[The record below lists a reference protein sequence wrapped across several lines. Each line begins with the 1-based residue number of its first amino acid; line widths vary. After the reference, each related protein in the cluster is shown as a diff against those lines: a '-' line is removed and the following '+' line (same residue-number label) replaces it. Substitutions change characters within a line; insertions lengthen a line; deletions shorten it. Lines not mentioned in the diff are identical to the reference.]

1 MAVVGF
7 DFGNLN
13 CYIAVARQGGIDVIT
28 NDYSLHATPACVAF
42 GSKDRVCGVAAR
54 QKVNTNFKS
63 TAINFKQILGLKF
76 SDPLA
81 QKIKKYIPCEM
92 VQLEN
97 DEIGL
102 KVNYLDKWQVLTPEQ
117 VTAALLVKLK
127 SITELACDEIKCVS
141 DLVVTVPPFFTDVQR
156 RALKAAV
163 DLTGMN
169 CLKLVNENSAAA
181 SAYGIYKQDLPPE
194 GSPPKVVV
202 IVDGG
207 HTSVQATLCLFN
219 KGKCEIVGYT
229 YDTDVGGMY
238 FDSCIREHFRKMFM
252 DKYNIN
258 AETNPRAWLRLLD
271 ECEKI
276 KKQMSSNSIALPL
289 NIECFMNDI
298 DVTGSVCREEFE
310 DMAAPL
316 FEKIRVLLQRL
327 LQETGYTVDKINEV
341 EIIGGSSRI
350 PLFKKITKDVFGKE
364 PKTTMNQDDSISRGA
379 ALQCA
384 ILSPAVRV
392 RDFVLSEKLGH
403 QIVIKYGESTEV
415 KALWKGNAEIGST
428 KLITTLR
435 RGDFIVDGLYNSP
448 YEVQP
453 GNFIGRWIV
462 KGVTPNADGSDKKVK
477 IKAGVNI
484 CGIFEVSGATAFEV
498 VPLSKEEIDAEA
510 AKNVPNDEAKEGEEK
525 APEQQQQQQQ
535 QQQPPA
541 AKTKTITTE
550 LTVEA
555 QLPYSFDIYKAR
567 EFELK
572 MQQTDFLE
580 KQKAD
585 AKNAVEEYVYD
596 MRDKLCDVL
605 ADFIQEKDAEEFKGL
620 LQKTEDWLYEDGEDG
635 ETKMYEEKLSYLKK
649 FGDPVVERYHEF
661 ENRSTLFEAIETKIM
676 QIDKFIDQYNSGVE
690 AYSHIDKND
699 VKKVQD
705 AVEEKRKWVW
715 ENKDKQAKKAKYD
728 APHVWCREISS
739 AKASLDS
746 IVNPIMNKPKPKVE
760 PPKEEPPKKEKKEPA
775 PQAEEHKDV
784 NGQTKQPQEM
794 EID

>member
-42 GSKDRVCGVAAR
+42 GSRDRVCGIAAR

-63 TAINFKQILGLKF
+63 TVLNFKQLLGLKF
-76 SDPLA
+76 SDPEA
-81 QKIKKYIPCEM
+81 KKMKKYIPCEM
-92 VQLEN
+92 VQLDN
-97 DEIGL
+97 DNIGL
-102 KVNYLDKWQVLTPEQ
+102 KVNYLDKEQILTPEQ
-117 VTAALLVKLK
+117 VTAALFVKLK
-127 SITELACDEIKCVS
+127 SITELSCEEIKCVS
-141 DLVVTVPPFFTDVQR
+141 DLVVTVPPYFTDVQR

-169 CLKLVNENSAAA
+169 CLRLVNENSAAA

-229 YDTDVGGMY
+229 YDTDVGGLY
-238 FDSCIREHFRKMFM
+238 FDSSIREHFRKMFVE
-252 DKYNIN
+252 KYKIN

-276 KKQMSSNSIALPL
+276 KKQMSTNSIALPL
-289 NIECFMNDI
+289 NIECFMNDV
-298 DVTGSVCREEFE
+298 DVTGKMCREEFE
-310 DMAAPL
+310 NVAAPL
-316 FEKIRVLLQRL
+316 FERVRSLLQRL
-327 LQETGYTVDKINEV
+327 LQETGYTPDKINEV

-350 PLFKKITKDVFGKE
+350 PSFKKIIKDVFGME

-392 RDFVLSEKLGH
+392 RDFALYEKLGH
-403 QIVIKYGESTEV
+403 QIVIKYGDSNDL
-415 KALWKGNAEIGST
+415 KALWKGNAEVGST

-453 GNFIGRWIV
+453 QNFIGRWVV

-477 IKAGVNI
+477 IKAGVNNS
-484 CGIFEVSGATAFEV
+484 GIFEVFGATAYEV
-498 VPLSKEEIDAEA
+498 VPLCKEEIEAEANEA
-510 AKNVPNDEAKEGEEK
+510 AKNPPSEETKEGEENASEK
-525 APEQQQQQQQ
+525 
-535 QQQPPA
+535 QQPA
-541 AKTKTITTE
+541 APKTKTISTE
-550 LTVEA
+550 LVVEA
-555 QLPYSFDIYKAR
+555 QIPYIFDIYKAR
-567 EFELK
+567 DFELK
-572 MQQTDFLE
+572 MQQTDLLE

-596 MRDKLCDVL
+596 MRDKLCEVL
-605 ADFIQEKDAEEFKGL
+605 ADFIQESEADEFKAH
-620 LQKTEDWLYEDGEDG
+620 LQKTEDWLYEDGEDA
-635 ETKMYEEKLSYLKK
+635 ETKVYEEKLSFLKK
-649 FGDPVVERYHEF
+649 IGDPVVERYHEY
-661 ENRSTLFEAIETKIM
+661 ENRAILFEAIETKIM
-676 QIDKFIDQYNSGVE
+676 QIDKFIDQYNNGVE

-728 APHVWCREISS
+728 APHVWCREISN
-739 AKASLDS
+739 AKALLDS
-746 IVNPIMNKPKPKVE
+746 IVNPIMNRPKPKV
-760 PPKEEPPKKEKKEPA
+760 EPPKKEKKEPA
-775 PQAEEHKDV
+775 QPAEESQDI
-784 NGQTKQPQEM
+784 NGETKQPQEM

>member
-63 TAINFKQILGLKF
+63 TVLNFKQLLGLKF
-76 SDPLA
+76 SDPMA
-81 QKIKKYIPCEM
+81 QKMKKYIPCEM

-97 DEIGL
+97 DNIGL
-102 KVNYLDKWQVLTPEQ
+102 RVNYLNAWQILTPEQ
-117 VTAALLVKLK
+117 VTAAMLVKLK
-127 SITELACDEIKCVS
+127 TVTELACDEIKCVS
-141 DLVVTVPPFFTDVQR
+141 DLVVTVPPYFTDIQR

-181 SAYGIYKQDLPPE
+181 SAYGIYKQDLPAD
-194 GSPPKVVV
+194 GSPPKVVA

-219 KGKCEIVGYT
+219 KGKCEVLGYT
-229 YDTDVGGMY
+229 YDTEVGGLY
-238 FDSCIREHFRKMFM
+238 FDDCIREHFRKMFM
-252 DKYNIN
+252 EKYKID

-276 KKQMSSNSIALPL
+276 KKQMSTNSIALPL
-289 NIECFMNDI
+289 NIECFMNDV
-298 DVTGSVCREEFE
+298 DVTGKICREEFE
-310 DMAAPL
+310 KITEPL
-316 FEKIRVLLQRL
+316 FERIRVLLQNL
-327 LQETGYTVDKINEV
+327 LQETGYKIDMINEV
-341 EIIGGSSRI
+341 ELIGGSSRI
-350 PLFKKITKDVFGKE
+350 PLFKKVVKDVFGKE

-392 RDFVLSEKLGH
+392 RDFVLHEKLGH
-403 QIVIKYGESTEV
+403 QIVIKYGDSNEL
-415 KALWKGNAEIGST
+415 KALWKGNADIGST
-428 KLITTLR
+428 KLVTTLR
-435 RGDFIVDGLYNSP
+435 KSDFIVDGLYNAS

-453 GNFIGRWIV
+453 QNFIGRWTV
-462 KGVTPNADGSDKKVK
+462 QGVTPNIDGSEKKVK
-477 IKAGVNI
+477 IKAGVNN
-484 CGIFEVSGATAFEV
+484 CGIFEVTSATAFEV
-498 VPLSKEEIDAEA
+498 VPLSKEEIEAEA
-510 AKNVPNDEAKEGEEK
+510 AKNSTNDDKKEGEEK
-525 APEQQQQQQQ
+525 EKAEEQQ
-535 QQQPPA
+535 PTV
-541 AKTKTITTE
+541 KTKTITTE
-550 LTVEA
+550 LVVVA
-555 QLPYSFDIYKAR
+555 QIPYTFDVSKAR
-567 EFELK
+567 EFELN
-572 MQQTDFLE
+572 MQRTDLLE

-605 ADFIQEKDAEEFKGL
+605 ADFIQENDADEFKGH
-620 LQKTEDWLYEDGEDG
+620 LQKTEDWLYEEGEDA
-635 ETKMYEEKLSYLKK
+635 ETKVYEDKLSFLKK
-649 FGDPVVERYHEF
+649 FGDPVVERYQEF
-661 ENRSTLFEAIETKIM
+661 ENRAISFEAIETKIM

-690 AYSHIDKND
+690 AYNHIDKND

-705 AVEEKRKWVW
+705 AVEEKRRWVW
-715 ENKDKQAKKAKYD
+715 DNKDKQAKKAKYD
-728 APHVWCREISS
+728 APHVWCHEIRN
-739 AKASLDS
+739 AKISLDS

-760 PPKEEPPKKEKKEPA
+760 PPKAEPPKKGKKESA
-775 PQAEEHKDV
+775 QSSEEGQDL
-784 NGQTKQPQEM
+784 NGEPKQPQEM